1 MTWRDALE
9 VGLIVIASLGGG
21 GAIVLGLSNWLGRVW
36 ADRLAERQR
45 FDSEREL
52 ANQRGR
58 IDQALARLDAAL
70 EHRNLV
76 LQRLADIELQ
86 GLRECWQRAREC
98 HVHVNGLRPV
108 DSGTDEDAFRE
119 RWKALGEAHNAFLSK
134 LGEFEPF
141 LEDPITDL
149 LEKIRYVVALE
160 ISQSQRERFT
170 SHWWDQGTENQ
181 EKCKR
186 LVEDLRVAIRARVAE
201 FRRIAE
207 AEHA

>member
-9 VGLIVIASLGGG
+9 VGLVVIASLGGG
-21 GAIVLGLSNWLGRVW
+21 GAIVVGMSNWLGRVW

-45 FDSEREL
+45 LESEREL

-58 IDQALARLDAAL
+58 IDQALARFDAAL

-108 DSGTDEDAFRE
+108 DSGQDEEAFRA
-119 RWKALGEAHNAFLSK
+119 RWVALGEAHNAFLSK
-134 LGEFEPF
+134 LAEFEPF
-141 LEDPITDL
+141 LEGPITDVL
-149 LEKIRYVVALE
+149 DKIRYVVALE

-170 SHWWDQGTENQ
+170 SRWWDQGTENQ
-181 EKCKR
+181 EKCER
-186 LVEDLRVAIRARVAE
+186 LVEDLRLAIRRRVAD
-201 FRRIAE
+201 FRKIAE
-207 AEHA
+207 AGHV